1 MFLVNFLARIE
12 AGIMSNIARATGLE
26 MSAGRRFEPVFYRWA
41 DHAEA
46 RPIRAATRQDVAEIL
61 AVAREVMTL
70 ADDRAVDAVWA
81 IDPAQFR
88 ITEPSAGGA
97 RQLIAFLRL
106 NEAGT
111 AAIIDGRFSG
121 RSPNPAWLARP
132 GEPASSIYIW
142 LVWAPQQI
150 GQCVRLIGH
159 MDDCVADGIPI
170 FSRGVTRV
178 SSRMQAAIGFQHAS
192 ELYPSAPDWL
202 LVALPAVKL
211 HRPEIGVHVARSME
225 DIARVFAVRSTV
237 YMAEQFPL
245 YEEEFDGN
253 DFCATHFLATVD
265 GDPAG
270 CLRIRWFGDFAKI
283 ERVAVRKEYR
293 RHRLTRQLVRTA
305 VEHCRRKGYRK
316 LYAHSRA
323 DLVPLWGSLGWRDMG
338 GRNFSFADIPYREIM
353 LDLEPSND
361 AIRFGADPMLLLRP
375 EGRWDELGPFDRTQ
389 LGSDRGR
396 RDWIDRHAGMH
407 GERRIANVS

>member
-1 MFLVNFLARIE
+1 
-12 AGIMSNIARATGLE
+12 MSNVACATGL
-26 MSAGRRFEPVFYRWA
+26 STSTGRRFEPAFYRWA
-41 DHAEA
+41 DHAED
-46 RPIRAATRQDVAEIL
+46 RPIRPATRQDVAEII
-61 AVAREVMTL
+61 ATARNSMTL
-70 ADDRAVDAVWA
+70 ADDRAIDAVWA
-81 IDPAQFR
+81 VDPAQFM

-97 RQLIAFLRL
+97 RQLIAFQRL
-106 NEAGT
+106 NEMGT

-121 RSPNPAWLARP
+121 RQPNPAWLARP
-132 GEPASSIYIW
+132 GEPASSVYIW

-150 GQCVRLIGH
+150 GQCMRLIGH
-159 MDDCVADGIPI
+159 MDEIAADGIPI
-170 FSRGVTRV
+170 FSRGVTHV

-202 LVALPAVKL
+202 LVALPAVRL
-211 HRPEIGVHVARSME
+211 RRPDIRVEVARSME

-253 DFCATHFLATVD
+253 DFCATHLLATVD
-265 GDPAG
+265 GDAAG

-293 RHRLTRQLVRTA
+293 RHRLTRQLVRTG

-323 DLVPLWGSLGWRDMG
+323 DLVPLWSSLGWRDMG
-338 GRNFSFADIPYREIM
+338 GKDFSFADVPYREIV

-361 AIRFGADPMLLLRP
+361 AIRFGSDPMLLLRP
-375 EGRWDELGPFDRTQ
+375 EGSWDEIGPFDRTQ
-389 LGSDRGR
+389 LGGDRGR
-396 RDWIDRHAGMH
+396 RDWIDRHAGM
-407 GERRIANVS
+407 RVRSRTANVG

>member
-1 MFLVNFLARIE
+1 
-12 AGIMSNIARATGLE
+12 MSNVARATGLE
-26 MSAGRRFEPVFYRWA
+26 MSAGHRFEPVFYRWA
-41 DHAEA
+41 DHAEDRRI
-46 RPIRAATRQDVAEIL
+46 RPATRQEVADIL
-61 AVAREVMTL
+61 AIARDTMTL

-81 IDPAQFR
+81 VDPNQFR

-106 NEAGT
+106 NEVGT
-111 AAIIDGRFSG
+111 AAMIDGRFSG
-121 RSPNPAWLARP
+121 RRPEASWLARP
-132 GEPASSIYIW
+132 GEPAASLYIW

-150 GQCVRLIGH
+150 GQCMRLIGH
-159 MDDCVADGIPI
+159 MDEIAGDGIPI
-170 FSRGVTRV
+170 FSRGVTQV
-178 SSRMQAAIGFQHAS
+178 SSRMQAAIGFQHAG
-192 ELYPSAPDWL
+192 ELYPASPEWL

-211 HRPEIGVHVARSME
+211 HRPDIRVQVARSME

-245 YEEEFDGN
+245 YAEEFDGN

-265 GDPAG
+265 GDAAG

-293 RHRLTRQLVRTA
+293 RHRLTRQLVRTG
-305 VEHCRRKGYRK
+305 VEHCRRKGYHK

-323 DLVPLWGSLGWRDMG
+323 DLVPLWSSLGWRDMG
-338 GRNFSFADIPYREIM
+338 GKDFSFADIPYREIV
-353 LDLEPSND
+353 LDLEPSNN

-375 EGRWDELGPFDRTQ
+375 EGSWDELGPFDRTQ
-389 LGSDRGR
+389 LGGDRGR
-396 RDWIDRHAGMH
+396 REWIDRHAGMH
-407 GERRIANVS
+407 VGRGTVNVGRHHA